1 MFKKVTIE
9 KLDPEIS
16 LALVFMLCSLSMKAM
31 AYLILLTGFM
41 SLGTFDFLLL
51 LQKYIYMPANYQ
63 NIMSKP
69 YLKIPTEDNES
80 NSHNDRHDS
89 FELDSLASSDGD
101 DFSQH
106 TASSRGLSPLGSPIN
121 NDDSEREAFMNEN
134 DYLTSGYNTRQSRAN
149 SASTLGDVIFNIPS
163 TRDLRSNLEVPLE
176 KQKRLSLLNGL
187 SLVIGLQIGS
197 GIFASPT
204 QVDLHAGSV
213 GTSLIVWAIAGL
225 LAWTGASSYAELGT
239 AIPLNGSSQAY
250 LNHIFGPLPSFLFAW
265 TGVTVLK
272 PGGAAIIALVFGEYF
287 ARSLCISFL
296 DTYWG
301 HKIFAI
307 LGLALVTGI
316 NCFSTRLGARTSN
329 VFLVLKIVLIL
340 ALPILGVVGLTMK
353 HDEKPALTSNGLFE
367 GASKNLGDYAIA
379 LYAGLWAY
387 DGWDNVNYVAAEMK
401 NARRDVPR
409 VIHIAMPMVIIAYL
423 VANLSYYAV
432 LTKEEITAST
442 TLSVTFAKKLLGK
455 AGGIIF
461 ALFISF
467 SCLGALNASVF
478 TAARLIYTS
487 AKDEFMPGIFGHTH
501 EKTNTPVN
509 SLLLQA
515 GLTAFFVV
523 IGEFKSLLTFYG
535 IAGYLFYFLTVFG
548 VIVLRI
554 KEPLLDRPYKTF
566 ITTPILFCCV
576 ALFLVLRTVVEK
588 PLESIYA
595 LLFIA
600 LGVPI
605 YIWKFGISFKKLF
618 SMATSFK
625 KF

>member
-1 MFKKVTIE
+1 
-9 KLDPEIS
+9 
-16 LALVFMLCSLSMKAM
+16 
-31 AYLILLTGFM
+31 M
-41 SLGTFDFLLL
+41 S
-51 LQKYIYMPANYQ
+51 
-63 NIMSKP
+63 
-69 YLKIPTEDNES
+69 YLKVSTGDNDS
-80 NSHNDRHDS
+80 SPLGDRHDS
-89 FELDSLASSDGD
+89 FELDSLASSDD

-106 TASSRGLSPLGSPIN
+106 TPSSRGLSPLGSPIH
-121 NDDSEREAFMNEN
+121 NDGSDRDDFMNEN
-134 DYLTSGYNTRQSRAN
+134 DYLTTGYNTRQSRSN
-149 SASTLGDVIFNIPS
+149 SASTLGDVMFNIPS
-163 TRDLRSNLEVPLE
+163 TRERRSDLEVPLE

-213 GTSLIVWAIAGL
+213 GTSLIVWIIAGL

-250 LNHIFGPLPSFLFAW
+250 LNHIFGPLPSFLFSW
-265 TGVTVLK
+265 TAVTVLK

-287 ARSLCISFL
+287 ARSLCIPII

-307 LGLALVTGI
+307 IGISLVTGI

-329 VFLVLKIVLIL
+329 VFLALKVVLLL
-340 ALPILGVVGLTMK
+340 ALPVLGVIGLLTMSS
-353 HDEKPALTSNGLFE
+353 DSEKPALTSHNPFE

-387 DGWDNVNYVAAEMK
+387 DGWDNVNYVVAEMK

-409 VIHIAMPMVIIAYL
+409 VIHIAMPVVIIAYL
-423 VANLSYYAV
+423 LANLSYYAV
-432 LTKEEITAST
+432 LTKEEMIAST
-442 TLSVTFAKKLLGK
+442 TVSVTFANKLLGK

-487 AKDEFMPGIFGHTH
+487 AKDEFFPAIFGHTH
-501 EKTNTPVN
+501 TKTNTPVN
-509 SLLLQA
+509 SLLLQG
-515 GLTAFFVV
+515 GLTAFFVL

-566 ITTPILFCCV
+566 IITPILFCCV
-576 ALFLVLRTVVEK
+576 ALFLVLRTVIEK

-605 YIWKFGISFKKLF
+605 YIWKFGISFKELF